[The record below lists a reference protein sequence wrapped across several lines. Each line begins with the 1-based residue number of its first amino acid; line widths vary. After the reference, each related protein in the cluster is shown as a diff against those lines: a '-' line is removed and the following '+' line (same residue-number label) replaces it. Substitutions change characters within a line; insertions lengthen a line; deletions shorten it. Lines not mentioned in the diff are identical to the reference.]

1 MLTEKLN
8 GGITQEDI
16 GPVIDNLDKI
26 TSRAKQIPELMKA
39 VSVAKEN
46 LKEESEQVMA
56 RGGKGVTSSMDA
68 NSSL

>member
-1 MLTEKLN
+1 
-8 GGITQEDI
+8 
-16 GPVIDNLDKI
+16 
-26 TSRAKQIPELMKA
+26 MKA

-68 NSSL
+68 NNSL